1 MKAFKWQTLAAVA
14 GLMVS
19 MTAGAQETGSAG
31 GGSFGNAGQLV
42 ISTDASAN
50 LGYSTEGSGAGFIF
64 LEPGAD
70 YFIKPNLSV
79 GSGLQLRA
87 LFSEGDDLV
96 GFGLNARI
104 GYNIPLTD
112 KVSVWPKGQVTL
124 QLGDNVLPFAVQ
136 NFPTGADTT
145 VILEGYAPFL
155 FHVTDHFYVG
165 GGPRLAFGLGDDVEV
180 AFSVATTLGG
190 YF

>member
-1 MKAFKWQTLAAVA
+1 MQANKWQALAATA

-19 MTAGAQETGSAG
+19 VSAGAQEVAASG
-31 GGSFGNAGQLV
+31 GGNFGQPAQLV
-42 ISTDASAN
+42 ISTDASAS
-50 LGYSTEGSGAGFIF
+50 LGYSTQGSGVGFVF

-70 YFIKPNLSV
+70 YFIKQNLSV
-79 GSGLQLRA
+79 GSGMQLRA
-87 LFSEGDDLV
+87 LFADGDDLV

-112 KVSVWPKGQVTL
+112 RVSVWPKGIVTL
-124 QLGDNVLPFAVQ
+124 QLGDNLLPFANQ
-136 NFPTGADTT
+136 ALPADVT

-155 FHVTDHFYVG
+155 FHVSDHFFVG
-165 GGPRLAFGLGDDVEV
+165 GGPRLAFGLGDDVEL

>member
-1 MKAFKWQTLAAVA
+1 MQANKWQTLAAVA

-19 MTAGAQETGSAG
+19 VSAGAQETG
-31 GGSFGNAGQLV
+31 GSFGSPGQLV
-42 ISTDASAN
+42 ISTDASGN

-64 LEPGAD
+64 IEPGAD
-70 YFIKPNLSV
+70 YFIKQNLSV

-87 LFSEGDDLV
+87 LFGDGDDPV
-96 GFGLNARI
+96 AFGLNARI

-124 QLGDNVLPFAVQ
+124 QIGDNILPFAVQ

-155 FHVTDHFYVG
+155 FHVTNHFYVG

-180 AFSVATTLGG
+180 AFSVATTIGG